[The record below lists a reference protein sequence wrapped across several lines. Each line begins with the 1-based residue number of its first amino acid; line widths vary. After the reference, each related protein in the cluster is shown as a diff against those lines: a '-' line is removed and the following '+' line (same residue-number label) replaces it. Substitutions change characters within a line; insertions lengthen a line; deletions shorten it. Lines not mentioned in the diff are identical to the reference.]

1 MFPKTIRILVVDDM
15 AAMRMRISNQIKG
28 FGFTHIDQAENG
40 QQAWE
45 KIESS
50 LKEGNPFKLVVSD
63 WNMPEL
69 SGVELLEKLRN
80 TYKYKNLPFL
90 MVTAEGEKEQ
100 VIRAIKSGVSDYVV
114 KPVSKED
121 LEKKLENVWKK
132 HNK

>member
-1 MFPKTIRILVVDDM
+1 MFPETTRILVVDDM

-28 FGFTHIDQAENG
+28 FGFTRIEQAENG

-45 KIESS
+45 KLEASH
-50 LKEGNPFKLVVSD
+50 KEGNPFKLVVSD

-69 SGVELLEKLRN
+69 SGVELLEKLRS
-80 TYKYKNLPFL
+80 TYHFKNLPFL

-121 LEKKLENVWKK
+121 LIKKLENVWKK
-132 HNK
+132 HHA